1 MDTKRIS
8 ACSSSF
14 FSASHFAYISFAIIT
29 SPSGRTSR
37 LGRLGI
43 WRMTFFGCLQ
53 QASMRVGATDR
64 IVRNV
69 KRCTTHASCAAST
82 CTHLVKCIYIA
93 LSHYNWMSPLQNSL
107 PLQSFLRK
115 STYSYFLLR
124 RNLKP
129 QESLHIYTAVLLD
142 SILLKAQIT
151 IPSSSTKV
159 TRILFTLYVEHM

>member
-1 MDTKRIS
+1 MFKLFLLRITF
-8 ACSSSF
+8 CLYQFCHHNFSF
-14 FSASHFAYISFAIIT
+14 WLRFQTRSFGNMAD
-29 SPSGRTSR
+29 GF
-37 LGRLGI
+37 L
-43 WRMTFFGCLQ
+43 

-69 KRCTTHASCAAST
+69 NECTSHASCAAST
-82 CTHLVKCIYIA
+82 CTHLVNCIYIA

-107 PLQSFLRK
+107 LLQSFLRK
-115 STYSYFLLR
+115 STYSYFLRR

-159 TRILFTLYVEHM
+159 TRVLFTLYVEHM